1 MRILIVGNGGREH
14 ALGVSLA
21 RSPKAPELFFAPGNA
36 GTARIGTNLAVSAA
50 NVQGLLEA
58 VQTHGIDLTVVG
70 PEIPLVAGLADVL
83 RDAGHRVVGPS
94 AAAAQLEG
102 SKAFA
107 KRFMARYGIPTAGYR
122 VFKREERDAAIRFI
136 EAHPIPVV
144 VKASGLAAGK
154 GAVVC
159 FTREEALETVHEML
173 GGATFGES
181 TDFIVVEEFMQGEE
195 ASLFVL
201 TDGMR
206 YTLLAPAQD
215 HKRIG
220 EGDTGLNTGGMGAYA
235 PAPIVTGRILTHVC
249 REIIEPTLGGMQAE
263 GHPFSGILYVGL
275 MLTPNGP
282 KVVEYNCR
290 LGDPE
295 TQAVLPLLDSDLL
308 PIFESIADG
317 ALHPAPIHMKA
328 QHAATVV
335 LASGGY
341 PGPYA
346 TGKRIRGL
354 EEAEAVPNAFVFHAG
369 TKQEDGK
376 VYTAGGRVLAVTGLG
391 DTLEEA
397 LATAYRAAGYVS
409 FEGRYLRRDIGFKA
423 TRKP

>member
-14 ALGVSLA
+14 AIGAALA
-21 RSPKAPELFFAPGNA
+21 KSPRHPELFFAPGNA
-36 GTARIGTNLAVSAA
+36 GTAQMGTNLPLSAG
-50 NVQGLLEA
+50 NVHGLFEA
-58 VQTHGIDLTVVG
+58 VQTHKIDLTVVG
-70 PEIPLVAGLADVL
+70 PEIPLVAGLADLL
-83 RDAGHRVVGPS
+83 REAGHFVVGPS

-102 SKAFA
+102 SKAFS
-107 KRFMARYGIPTAGYR
+107 KRFMVRYGIPTAGYR
-122 VFKREERDAAIRFI
+122 VFQRADLEAAVRFI
-136 EAHPIPVV
+136 EAHPLPVV
-144 VKASGLAAGK
+144 IKASGLAAGK

-159 FTREEALETVHEML
+159 FSREEALATVHDML
-173 GGATFGES
+173 AGATFGEA
-181 TDFIVVEEFMQGEE
+181 TDSIVVEEFMQGEE

-235 PAPIVTGRILTHVC
+235 PAPIVTGRILTQVC
-249 REIIEPTLGGMQAE
+249 RDIIEPTLGGMQAE

-308 PIFESIADG
+308 PVFESMAKG
-317 ALHPAPIHMKA
+317 ALTPAPLYMKA

-341 PGPYA
+341 PGPYT

-354 EEAEAVPNAFVFHAG
+354 DEAEAVPNAFVFHAG
-369 TKQEDGK
+369 TRLEAGK
-376 VYTAGGRVLAVTGLG
+376 VYTAGGRVLSVTGLG
-391 DTLEEA
+391 DTLEAA
-397 LATAYRAAGYVS
+397 LATAYRAAEFIS
-409 FEGRYLRRDIGFKA
+409 FEGRYLRRDIGHRA
-423 TRKP
+423 TRKA

>member
-14 ALGVSLA
+14 ALGVALA
-21 RSPKAPELFFAPGNA
+21 QSPKQPELFFAPGNA
-36 GTARIGTNLAVSAA
+36 GTARIGTNLEVSAA

-58 VQTHGIDLTVVG
+58 VKSIKIDLTVVG
-70 PEIPLVAGLADVL
+70 PEIPLVAGLTDVL
-83 RDAGHRVVGPS
+83 REAGHRVVGPS

-122 VFKREERDAAIRFI
+122 VFKREDQETALRFI
-136 EAHPIPVV
+136 EVHPTPLV

-159 FTREEALETVHEML
+159 FTREEALDTVRDML
-173 GGATFGES
+173 GGATFGEA
-181 TDFIVVEEFMQGEE
+181 TDSIVVEEFMQGEE

-235 PAPIVTGRILTHVC
+235 PAPIVTGRILTQVC
-249 REIIEPTLGGMQAE
+249 RDIVEPTLGGMQAE

-275 MLTPNGP
+275 MLTPTGP

-308 PIFESIADG
+308 PVFESIADG
-317 ALHPAPIHMKA
+317 SLHPAPIHMKA
-328 QHAATVV
+328 KHAATVV

-346 TGKRIRGL
+346 TGKRVRGL
-354 EEAEAVPNAFVFHAG
+354 EEAEAVPNAYVFHAG
-369 TKQEDGK
+369 TRLQDGK
-376 VYTAGGRVLAVTGLG
+376 VYTSGGRVLAVTGLG
-391 DTLEEA
+391 DTLEDA
-397 LATAYRAAGYVS
+397 LATAYRAAGYIS
-409 FEGRYLRRDIGFKA
+409 FEGRYLRRDIGHRA

>member
-14 ALGVSLA
+14 AIGIALA
-21 RSPKAPELFFAPGNA
+21 QSPRTPELFFAPGNA
-36 GTARIGTNLAVSAA
+36 GTAQIGTNISVSVA
-50 NVQGLLEA
+50 NVQGIVEA
-58 VQTHGIDLTVVG
+58 VASYEIDLTVVG

-83 RDAGHRVVGPS
+83 RDAGHLVVGPS

-122 VFKREERDAAIRFI
+122 VFKREDREAAIRFI

-144 VKASGLAAGK
+144 IKASGLAAGK

-159 FTREEALETVHEML
+159 FTRDEALETVNDML
-173 GGATFGES
+173 AGATFGEA
-181 TDFIVVEEFMQGEE
+181 TDSIVVEEFMQGEE

-235 PAPIVTGRILTHVC
+235 PAPIVTGRILTQVC
-249 REIIEPTLGGMQAE
+249 RDIVEPTLGGMQAE

-295 TQAVLPLLDSDLL
+295 TQAVLPLLESDLL
-308 PIFESIADG
+308 PVFESMARG
-317 ALHPAPIHMKA
+317 SLNPAPVLMKA

-354 EEAEAVPNAFVFHAG
+354 DEAQAVPNAYVFHAG
-369 TKQEDGK
+369 TRSEDGK
-376 VYTAGGRVLAVTGLG
+376 VFTAGGRVLAVTGLG
-391 DTLEEA
+391 DTLESA
-397 LATAYRAAGYVS
+397 LATAYRAAEYIS
-409 FEGRYLRRDIGFKA
+409 FEGRYLRRDIGHRA